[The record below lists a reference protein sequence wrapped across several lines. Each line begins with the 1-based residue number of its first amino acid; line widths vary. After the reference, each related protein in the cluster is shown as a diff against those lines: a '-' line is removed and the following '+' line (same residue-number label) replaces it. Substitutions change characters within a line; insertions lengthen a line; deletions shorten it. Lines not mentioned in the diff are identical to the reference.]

1 MEIWGIAMGTGD
13 SSAACSGGVSNA
25 CESSKILS
33 ILYRPKLMC
42 ISYIS
47 EARVSTEPSM
57 MASDE

>member
-1 MEIWGIAMGTGD
+1 MEIWGDRHGNRGFF
-13 SSAACSGGVSNA
+13 SGMLRGVSNA